1 MQCIL
6 QSCTSAFQD
15 NVFAVHHKQPTN
27 CFVNNI
33 KENNANSHKHSA
45 PQYSVSQC

>member
-6 QSCTSAFQD
+6 QPCTSAFQD
-15 NVFAVHHKQPTN
+15 NVLQYIYNSYA
-27 CFVNNI
+27 NNI
-33 KENNANSHKHSA
+33 KENNANSQKHSA